1 MSKVVK
7 TYQQNF
13 ISGVGVKWSFTFAS
27 IPHKFKPSNR
37 FKVSVSNIALFSS
50 ISWANDGSDGLVFTP
65 TRIIWLKGLGKSIS
79 HTITNTGATNENT
92 ILGIIG
98 NNIDKVP
105 EGGAGAGI
113 TLVNESYSVDYT
125 QYYFYLDEMP
135 TNVLEVYLTQMSLSP
150 MVYNENAEPVKVVI
164 SFLIEEEETV

>member
-1 MSKVVK
+1 MRNVVK

-13 ISGVGVKWSFTFAS
+13 ISDVGVKWNFTFAS

-50 ISWANDGSDGLVFTP
+50 ISWADNGDDGLVFTP

-92 ILGIIG
+92 ILGVIG

-105 EGGAGAGI
+105 EGAGV

-135 TNVLEVYLTQMSLSP
+135 TNVLEVYLTQMEQPP
-150 MVYNENAEPVKVVI
+150 MVYNENIEPAKVVI